1 MPYNAEKGKCPNC
14 GKGLS
19 LSDMLG
25 FHQAMGEGS
34 APHSVASDY
43 MSVQETLLVFT
54 GTRYFWE
61 NSIDTLKTALF
72 IKDNPLSIRAQYSKL
87 VNPIRRFLRFAQQQG
102 VEVCLIGQEKS
113 GAFWDHLELI
123 GDYPSA
129 KVLALFA
136 DATKKA

>member
-14 GKGLS
+14 GKGLF

-61 NSIDTLKTALF
+61 NSIDTLP
-72 IKDNPLSIRAQYSKL
+72 DRSREERS
-87 VNPIRRFLRFAQQQG
+87 
-102 VEVCLIGQEKS
+102 
-113 GAFWDHLELI
+113 
-123 GDYPSA
+123 
-129 KVLALFA
+129 VLGSLGI
-136 DATKKA
+136 DR